1 MSQVDASGGLQAI
14 LNIPSTAK
22 RRMGLRGQRT
32 RCGLRSASFLKNAPP
47 NAARCSSPRRMAS
60 SAISRWLQWLMGRAL
75 ADGFS
80 HGRGEAWAGSTK
92 AASNSQILSASSSI
106 ALIPSTRTANATE
119 S

>member
-1 MSQVDASGGLQAI
+1 
-14 LNIPSTAK
+14 
-22 RRMGLRGQRT
+22 
-32 RCGLRSASFLKNAPP
+32 
-47 NAARCSSPRRMAS
+47 
-60 SAISRWLQWLMGRAL
+60 MGRAL